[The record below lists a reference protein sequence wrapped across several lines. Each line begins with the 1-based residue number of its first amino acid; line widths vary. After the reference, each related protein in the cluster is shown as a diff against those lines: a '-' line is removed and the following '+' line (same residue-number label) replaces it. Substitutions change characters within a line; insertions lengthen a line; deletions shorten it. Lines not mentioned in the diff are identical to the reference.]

1 MVLEDS
7 DPNGL
12 RPLTA
17 LSGFRIPPWGISNF
31 RTCKNLK
38 TNKYCS
44 VLCLLAIF
52 CNKKYQS
59 SFHNVL
65 EKLENQLRSL

>member
-38 TNKYCS
+38 TNKYCI

-52 CNKKYQS
+52 CNEKYQS